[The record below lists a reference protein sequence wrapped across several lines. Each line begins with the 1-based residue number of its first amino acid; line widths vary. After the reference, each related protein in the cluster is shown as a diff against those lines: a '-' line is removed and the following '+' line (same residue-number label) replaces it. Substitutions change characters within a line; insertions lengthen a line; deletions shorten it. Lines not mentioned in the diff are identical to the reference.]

1 MSYSDETSSPLLLA
15 PQKKKTLLSRR
26 EKEERFWGW
35 IMILPLIAGLTIFY
49 FIPFI
54 QNVFYSFTD
63 LGEFQIWNTISLDNY
78 INLWS
83 DSEFRSAVA
92 NTLIY
97 VAICVPLITVFS
109 LLLAIGLNQAIRG
122 QWLFRTLLF
131 LPAVTMPAAIA
142 MVWQWLMN
150 RNFGLLNQLLEV
162 FHLPPVGWLSDPDV
176 VRLSASVVIIWSAIA
191 LKMIILL
198 AGLQGIPKQI
208 YEAASIDGIGK
219 LRCFWSITL
228 PLMIPTLFFVLVI
241 AFIETLQIFDV
252 VYLLFGSSS
261 MVDDQTMTI
270 AYLFYKYAF
279 IYQEKGYASA
289 IAVVIFLL
297 TMALTLLQ
305 IWIGK
310 RLKARQE

>member
-1 MSYSDETSSPLLLA
+1 MSYSDEAASPQLPA
-15 PQKKKTLLSRR
+15 REAQKKSLTKL

-35 IMILPLIAGLTIFY
+35 IMIMPLLVGLIVFY
-49 FIPFI
+49 FTPFF

-63 LGEFQIWNTISLDNY
+63 LGEFQIWTTISLDNY
-78 INLWS
+78 INLFS
-83 DSEFRSAVA
+83 DDEFRSAIY
-92 NTLIY
+92 NTLAY
-97 VAICVPLITVFS
+97 VFICVPIITILS

-150 RNFGLLNQLLEV
+150 RNFGLINQILA
-162 FHLPPVGWLSDPDV
+162 FFDLPAIGWLSDPDV
-176 VRLSASVVIIWSAIA
+176 VRLSASLVIIWSAIA

-198 AGLQGIPKQI
+198 AGLQGIPKKI
-208 YEAASIDGIGK
+208 YEAMSLDGISK
-219 LRCFWSITL
+219 LRGFWSITL

-241 AFIETLQIFDV
+241 SFIETLQIFDV

-279 IYQEKGYASA
+279 IYHEKGYASA
-289 IAVVIFLL
+289 IAVVIFVI
-297 TMALTLLQ
+297 TMVLTLLQ

-310 RLKARQE
+310 RLKAQ

>member
-1 MSYSDETSSPLLLA
+1 MSYSDEAASPQLPA
-15 PQKKKTLLSRR
+15 REAQKKSLTKL

-35 IMILPLIAGLTIFY
+35 IMIMPLLAGLIVFY
-49 FIPFI
+49 FTPFF

-63 LGEFQIWNTISLDNY
+63 LGEFQIWTTISLDNY
-78 INLWS
+78 INLFS
-83 DSEFRSAVA
+83 DDEFRSAIY
-92 NTLIY
+92 NTLAY
-97 VAICVPLITVFS
+97 VFICVPIITVLS

-150 RNFGLLNQLLEV
+150 RNFGLINQILA
-162 FHLPPVGWLSDPDV
+162 FFDLPAIGWLSDPDV
-176 VRLSASVVIIWSAIA
+176 VRLSASLVIIWSAIA

-208 YEAASIDGIGK
+208 YEAMSLDGISK
-219 LRCFWSITL
+219 LRGFWSITL

-241 AFIETLQIFDV
+241 SFIETLQIFDV

-261 MVDDQTMTI
+261 MVDGQTMTI

-279 IYQEKGYASA
+279 IYHEKGYASA
-289 IAVVIFLL
+289 IAVVIFVI
-297 TMALTLLQ
+297 TMVLTLLQ

-310 RLKARQE
+310 RLKAQ

>member
-1 MSYSDETSSPLLLA
+1 MSYSDEAASPQLPA
-15 PQKKKTLLSRR
+15 REAQKKSLTKL

-35 IMILPLIAGLTIFY
+35 IMIMPLLAGLIVFY
-49 FIPFI
+49 FTPFF
-54 QNVFYSFTD
+54 QNVFYSFPA
-63 LGEFQIWNTISLDNY
+63 LGEFQIWTTISLDNY
-78 INLWS
+78 INLFS
-83 DSEFRSAVA
+83 DDEFRSAIY
-92 NTLIY
+92 NTLAY
-97 VAICVPLITVFS
+97 VFICVPIITVLS

-150 RNFGLLNQLLEV
+150 RNFGLINQILA
-162 FHLPPVGWLSDPDV
+162 FFDLPAIGWLSDPDV
-176 VRLSASVVIIWSAIA
+176 VRLSASLVIIWSAIA

-208 YEAASIDGIGK
+208 YEAMSLDGISK
-219 LRCFWSITL
+219 LRGFWSITL

-241 AFIETLQIFDV
+241 SFIETLQIFDV

-279 IYQEKGYASA
+279 IYHEKGYASA
-289 IAVVIFLL
+289 IAVVIFVI
-297 TMALTLLQ
+297 TMVLTLLQ

-310 RLKARQE
+310 RLKAQ

>member
-1 MSYSDETSSPLLLA
+1 MSYSDEAASPQLPA
-15 PQKKKTLLSRR
+15 REAQKKSLTKL

-35 IMILPLIAGLTIFY
+35 IMIMPLLAGFIVFY
-49 FIPFI
+49 FTPFF

-63 LGEFQIWNTISLDNY
+63 LGEFQIWTTISLDNY
-78 INLWS
+78 INLFS
-83 DSEFRSAVA
+83 DDEFRSAIY
-92 NTLIY
+92 NTLAY
-97 VAICVPLITVFS
+97 VFICVPIITVLS

-150 RNFGLLNQLLEV
+150 RNFGLINQILA
-162 FHLPPVGWLSDPDV
+162 FFDLPAIGWLSDPDV
-176 VRLSASVVIIWSAIA
+176 VRLSASLVIIWSAIA

-208 YEAASIDGIGK
+208 YEAMSLDGISK
-219 LRCFWSITL
+219 LRGFWSITL

-241 AFIETLQIFDV
+241 SFIETLQIFDV

-279 IYQEKGYASA
+279 IYHEKGYASA
-289 IAVVIFLL
+289 IAVVIFVI
-297 TMALTLLQ
+297 TMVLTLLQ

-310 RLKARQE
+310 RLKAQ

>member
-1 MSYSDETSSPLLLA
+1 MSYSDEAASPQLPA
-15 PQKKKTLLSRR
+15 REVPKKNLSKL

-35 IMILPLIAGLTIFY
+35 IMVLPLLAGLIIFY
-49 FIPFI
+49 FTPFL

-63 LGEFQIWNTISLDNY
+63 LGEFQIWTTLSLDNY
-78 INLWS
+78 INLFS
-83 DSEFRSAVA
+83 DDEFRSAIY
-92 NTLIY
+92 NTLAY
-97 VAICVPLITVFS
+97 VFICVPIITVLS

-150 RNFGLLNQLLEV
+150 RNFGLINQILA
-162 FHLPPVGWLSDPDV
+162 FFDIPAIGWLSDPDV
-176 VRLSASVVIIWSAIA
+176 VRLSASLVIIWSAIA

-198 AGLQGIPKQI
+198 AGLQGIPRQI
-208 YEAASIDGIGK
+208 YEAMSLDGISK
-219 LRCFWSITL
+219 LRGFWSITL

-241 AFIETLQIFDV
+241 SFIETLQIFDV

-279 IYQEKGYASA
+279 IYHEKGYASA
-289 IAVVIFLL
+289 IAVVIFII
-297 TMALTLLQ
+297 TMVLTLLQ
-305 IWIGK
+305 VWIGK
-310 RLKARQE
+310 RLKAQ

>member
-1 MSYSDETSSPLLLA
+1 MSYSDETASPQLPA
-15 PQKKKTLLSRR
+15 REVRRKNLSKL

-35 IMILPLIAGLTIFY
+35 IMILPLLTGLIIFY
-49 FIPFI
+49 FTPFF

-63 LGEFQIWNTISLDNY
+63 LGEFQIWTTLSLDNY
-78 INLWS
+78 INLFS
-83 DSEFRSAVA
+83 DDEFRAA
-92 NTLIY
+92 IYNTLAY
-97 VAICVPLITVFS
+97 VFICVPIITVLS

-150 RNFGLLNQLLEV
+150 RNFGLINQILA
-162 FHLPPVGWLSDPDV
+162 FFDIPAIGWLSDPEV
-176 VRLSASVVIIWSAIA
+176 VRLSASLVIIWSAIA

-208 YEAASIDGIGK
+208 YEAMSLDGISK
-219 LRCFWSITL
+219 LRGFWSITL

-241 AFIETLQIFDV
+241 SFIETLQIFDV

-279 IYQEKGYASA
+279 IYHEKGYASA
-289 IAVVIFLL
+289 IAVVIFVI
-297 TMALTLLQ
+297 TMVLTLLQ
-305 IWIGK
+305 VWLGK
-310 RLKARQE
+310 RLKAQ

>member
-1 MSYSDETSSPLLLA
+1 MSYSDEAASPKLPA
-15 PQKKKTLLSRR
+15 REAQKKSLTKL

-35 IMILPLIAGLTIFY
+35 IMIMPLLAVLIVFY
-49 FIPFI
+49 FTPFF

-63 LGEFQIWNTISLDNY
+63 LGEFQIWTTISLDNY
-78 INLWS
+78 INLFS
-83 DSEFRSAVA
+83 DDEFRSAIY
-92 NTLIY
+92 NTLAY
-97 VAICVPLITVFS
+97 VFICVPIITVLS

-150 RNFGLLNQLLEV
+150 RNFGLINQILA
-162 FHLPPVGWLSDPDV
+162 FFDLPAIGWLSDPDV
-176 VRLSASVVIIWSAIA
+176 VRLSASLVIIWSAIA

-208 YEAASIDGIGK
+208 YEAMSLDGISK
-219 LRCFWSITL
+219 LRGFWSITL

-241 AFIETLQIFDV
+241 SFIETLQIFDV

-279 IYQEKGYASA
+279 IYHEKGYASA
-289 IAVVIFLL
+289 IAVVIFVI
-297 TMALTLLQ
+297 TMVLTLLQ

-310 RLKARQE
+310 RLKAQ

>member
-1 MSYSDETSSPLLLA
+1 MSYSDEAASPPLPA
-15 PQKKKTLLSRR
+15 KEIRKKNLTKL

-35 IMILPLIAGLTIFY
+35 IMILPLLAGLIVFY
-49 FIPFI
+49 FTPFF

-63 LGEFQIWNTISLDNY
+63 LGEFQIWTTISLDNY
-78 INLWS
+78 INLFS
-83 DSEFRSAVA
+83 DDEFRSAIY
-92 NTLIY
+92 NTLAY
-97 VAICVPLITVFS
+97 VFICVPIITVLS

-150 RNFGLLNQLLEV
+150 RNFGLINQILA
-162 FHLPPVGWLSDPDV
+162 FFDIPAIGWLSDPDI
-176 VRLSASVVIIWSAIA
+176 VRLSASLVIIWSAIA

-208 YEAASIDGIGK
+208 YEAMSIDGISK
-219 LRCFWSITL
+219 LRGFWSITL

-241 AFIETLQIFDV
+241 SFIETLQIFDV

-279 IYQEKGYASA
+279 IYHEKGYASA
-289 IAVVIFLL
+289 IAVVIFVI
-297 TMALTLLQ
+297 TMVLTLLQ
-305 IWIGK
+305 VWIGK
-310 RLKARQE
+310 RLKAQ

>member
-1 MSYSDETSSPLLLA
+1 MSYSDETASPQLSA
-15 PQKKKTLLSRR
+15 REAQKKSLTKL

-35 IMILPLIAGLTIFY
+35 IMIMPLLAGLIVFY
-49 FIPFI
+49 FTPFF

-63 LGEFQIWNTISLDNY
+63 LGEFQIWTTISLDNY
-78 INLWS
+78 INLFS
-83 DSEFRSAVA
+83 DDEFRSAIY
-92 NTLIY
+92 NTLAY
-97 VAICVPLITVFS
+97 VFICVPIITVLS

-150 RNFGLLNQLLEV
+150 RNFGLINQILA
-162 FHLPPVGWLSDPDV
+162 FFDLPAIGWLSDPDV
-176 VRLSASVVIIWSAIA
+176 VRLSASLVIIWSAIA

-208 YEAASIDGIGK
+208 YEAMSLDGISK
-219 LRCFWSITL
+219 LRGFWSITL

-241 AFIETLQIFDV
+241 SFIETLQIFDV

-279 IYQEKGYASA
+279 IYHEKGYASA
-289 IAVVIFLL
+289 IAVVIFVI
-297 TMALTLLQ
+297 TMVLTLLQ

-310 RLKARQE
+310 RLKAQ

>member
-1 MSYSDETSSPLLLA
+1 MSYSDEAASPQLPA
-15 PQKKKTLLSRR
+15 REAQKKSLTKL

-35 IMILPLIAGLTIFY
+35 IMIMPLLVGLIVFY
-49 FIPFI
+49 FTPFF

-63 LGEFQIWNTISLDNY
+63 LGEFQIWTTISLDNY
-78 INLWS
+78 INLFS
-83 DSEFRSAVA
+83 DDEFRSAIY
-92 NTLIY
+92 NTLAY
-97 VAICVPLITVFS
+97 VFICVPIITVLS

-150 RNFGLLNQLLEV
+150 RNFGLINQILA
-162 FHLPPVGWLSDPDV
+162 FFDLPAIGWLSDPDV
-176 VRLSASVVIIWSAIA
+176 VRLSASLVIIWSAIA

-198 AGLQGIPKQI
+198 AGLQGIP
-208 YEAASIDGIGK
+208 
-219 LRCFWSITL
+219 
-228 PLMIPTLFFVLVI
+228 TLFFVLVI
-241 AFIETLQIFDV
+241 SFIETLQIFDV

-279 IYQEKGYASA
+279 IYHEKGYASA
-289 IAVVIFLL
+289 IAVVIFVI
-297 TMALTLLQ
+297 TMVLTLLQ

-310 RLKARQE
+310 RLKAQ

>member
-1 MSYSDETSSPLLLA
+1 MSYSDEAASPQLPA
-15 PQKKKTLLSRR
+15 REVQKKSLTKL

-35 IMILPLIAGLTIFY
+35 IMIMPLLAGLIVFY
-49 FIPFI
+49 FTPFF

-63 LGEFQIWNTISLDNY
+63 LGEFQIWTTISLDNY
-78 INLWS
+78 INLFS
-83 DSEFRSAVA
+83 DDEFRSAIY
-92 NTLIY
+92 NTLAY
-97 VAICVPLITVFS
+97 VFICVPIITVLS

-150 RNFGLLNQLLEV
+150 RNFGLINQILA
-162 FHLPPVGWLSDPDV
+162 FFDLPAIGWLSDPDV
-176 VRLSASVVIIWSAIA
+176 VRLSASLVIIWSAIA

-208 YEAASIDGIGK
+208 YEAMSLDGISK
-219 LRCFWSITL
+219 LRGFWSITL
-228 PLMIPTLFFVLVI
+228 SLMIPTLFFVLVI
-241 AFIETLQIFDV
+241 SFIETLQIFDV

-279 IYQEKGYASA
+279 IYHEKGYASA
-289 IAVVIFLL
+289 IAVVIFVI
-297 TMALTLLQ
+297 TMVLTLLQ

-310 RLKARQE
+310 RLKAQ

>member
-1 MSYSDETSSPLLLA
+1 MSYSDEAASPQLPA
-15 PQKKKTLLSRR
+15 REVQKKSLTKL
-26 EKEERFWGW
+26 EKEERFWGL
-35 IMILPLIAGLTIFY
+35 IMIMPLLAGLIVFY
-49 FIPFI
+49 FTPFF

-63 LGEFQIWNTISLDNY
+63 LGEFQIWTTISLDNY
-78 INLWS
+78 INLFS
-83 DSEFRSAVA
+83 DDEFRSAIY
-92 NTLIY
+92 NTLAY
-97 VAICVPLITVFS
+97 VFICVPIITVLS

-150 RNFGLLNQLLEV
+150 RNFGLINQILA
-162 FHLPPVGWLSDPDV
+162 FFDLPAIGWLSDPDV
-176 VRLSASVVIIWSAIA
+176 VRLSASLVIIWSAIA

-208 YEAASIDGIGK
+208 YEAMSLDGISK
-219 LRCFWSITL
+219 LRGFWSITL

-241 AFIETLQIFDV
+241 SFIETLQIFDV

-261 MVDDQTMTI
+261 MVDGQTMTI

-279 IYQEKGYASA
+279 IYHEKGYASA
-289 IAVVIFLL
+289 IAVVIFVI
-297 TMALTLLQ
+297 TMVLTLLQ

-310 RLKARQE
+310 RLKAQ

>member
-1 MSYSDETSSPLLLA
+1 MSYSDEAASPQLPA
-15 PQKKKTLLSRR
+15 REAQKKSLTKL

-35 IMILPLIAGLTIFY
+35 IMIMPLLAGLIVFY
-49 FIPFI
+49 FTPFF

-63 LGEFQIWNTISLDNY
+63 LGEFQIWTTISLDNY
-78 INLWS
+78 INLFS
-83 DSEFRSAVA
+83 DDEFRSAIY
-92 NTLIY
+92 NTLAY
-97 VAICVPLITVFS
+97 VFICVPIITVLS

-150 RNFGLLNQLLEV
+150 RNFGLINQILA
-162 FHLPPVGWLSDPDV
+162 FFDLPAIGWLSDPDV
-176 VRLSASVVIIWSAIA
+176 VRLSASLVIIWSAIA

-208 YEAASIDGIGK
+208 YEAMSLDGISK
-219 LRCFWSITL
+219 LHGFWSITL

-241 AFIETLQIFDV
+241 SFIETLQIFDV

-279 IYQEKGYASA
+279 IYHEKGYASA
-289 IAVVIFLL
+289 IAVVIFVI
-297 TMALTLLQ
+297 TMVLTLLQ

-310 RLKARQE
+310 RLKAQ

>member
-1 MSYSDETSSPLLLA
+1 MSYSDEAASPPLSA
-15 PQKKKTLLSRR
+15 REPHKKSLTQL

-35 IMILPLIAGLTIFY
+35 IMILPLLAGLVIFY
-49 FIPFI
+49 FTPFF

-63 LGEFQIWNTISLDNY
+63 LGEFQIWTTISLDNY
-78 INLWS
+78 INLFS
-83 DSEFRSAVA
+83 DDEFRSAIV
-92 NTLIY
+92 NTLAY
-97 VAICVPLITVFS
+97 VFICVPVITILS

-150 RNFGLLNQLLEV
+150 RNFGLLNQILAY
-162 FHLPPVGWLSDPDV
+162 FDIPAIGWLSDPDI
-176 VRLSASVVIIWSAIA
+176 VRLSASLVIIWSAIA

-208 YEAASIDGIGK
+208 YEAMSLDGISK
-219 LRCFWSITL
+219 LRGFWSITL

-241 AFIETLQIFDV
+241 SFIETLQIFDV

-261 MVDDQTMTI
+261 MVDEQTMTI

-279 IYQEKGYASA
+279 IYHEKGYASA
-289 IAVVIFLL
+289 IAVVIFVI
-297 TMALTLLQ
+297 TMVLTLLQ

-310 RLKARQE
+310 RLKAQ

>member
-1 MSYSDETSSPLLLA
+1 MSYSDEAASPQLPA
-15 PQKKKTLLSRR
+15 REAQKKSLTKL

-35 IMILPLIAGLTIFY
+35 IMIMPLLAGLIVFY
-49 FIPFI
+49 FTPFF

-63 LGEFQIWNTISLDNY
+63 LGEFQIWTTISLDNY
-78 INLWS
+78 INLFS
-83 DSEFRSAVA
+83 DDEFRSAIY
-92 NTLIY
+92 NTLAY
-97 VAICVPLITVFS
+97 VFICVPIITVLS

-150 RNFGLLNQLLEV
+150 RNFGLINQILA
-162 FHLPPVGWLSDPDV
+162 FFDLPAIGWLPDV
-176 VRLSASVVIIWSAIA
+176 VRLSASLVIIWSAIA

-208 YEAASIDGIGK
+208 YEAMSLDGISK
-219 LRCFWSITL
+219 LRGFWSITL

-241 AFIETLQIFDV
+241 SFIETLQIFDV

-279 IYQEKGYASA
+279 IYHEKGYASA
-289 IAVVIFLL
+289 IAVVIFVI
-297 TMALTLLQ
+297 TMVLTLLQ

-310 RLKARQE
+310 RLKAQ

>member
-1 MSYSDETSSPLLLA
+1 MSYSDEAASPQLPA
-15 PQKKKTLLSRR
+15 REVRRKNLSKL

-35 IMILPLIAGLTIFY
+35 IMILPLLTGLIIFY
-49 FIPFI
+49 FTPFF

-63 LGEFQIWNTISLDNY
+63 LGEFQIWTTLSLDNY
-78 INLWS
+78 INLFS
-83 DSEFRSAVA
+83 DDEFRAA
-92 NTLIY
+92 IYNTLAY
-97 VAICVPLITVFS
+97 VFICVPIITVLS

-150 RNFGLLNQLLEV
+150 RNFGLINQILA
-162 FHLPPVGWLSDPDV
+162 FFDIPAIGWLSDPEV
-176 VRLSASVVIIWSAIA
+176 VRLSASLVIIWSAIA

-208 YEAASIDGIGK
+208 YEAMSLDGISK
-219 LRCFWSITL
+219 LRGFWSITL

-241 AFIETLQIFDV
+241 SFIETLQIFDV

-279 IYQEKGYASA
+279 IYHEKGYASA
-289 IAVVIFLL
+289 IAVVIFVI
-297 TMALTLLQ
+297 TMVLTLLQ
-305 IWIGK
+305 VWLGK
-310 RLKARQE
+310 RRKAQ